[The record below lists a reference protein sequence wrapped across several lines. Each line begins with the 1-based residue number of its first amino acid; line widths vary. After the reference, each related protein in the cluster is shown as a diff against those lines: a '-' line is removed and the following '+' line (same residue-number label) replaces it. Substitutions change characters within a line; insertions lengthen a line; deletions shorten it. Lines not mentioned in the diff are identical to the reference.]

1 MADYYSILNI
11 QKNASAE
18 EIKKAYRKLAHE
30 YHPDKNQGDKNA
42 EAKFKEINN
51 AYQVLSDPQK
61 KAQYDQFGGDP
72 GRFNSGPGAGG
83 GGFSGSATDGFEFNF
98 GQNGGFDDLQGVFE
112 TFFGGGGF
120 EMPNSSGRRARASS
134 RSKGVDLEM
143 EVDISLEEVATGIE
157 KNLKI
162 RHNVKCDV
170 CEGTGHKKD
179 SKVSSCKTCNGRGK
193 VYQRMNTIFGAVQ
206 QEITCPNCEGL
217 GQIYSDPCNNCRG
230 KSFVE
235 KVEEIKVKIPA
246 GLDQGDRIR
255 VSGKGQAG
263 YKTSSPG
270 DLYLHVNIKPNR
282 KLQRKGM
289 DIYSEL
295 QISYFDLLLGKT
307 ADIYT
312 VWGNV
317 SMKIPPMTNPE
328 DRLRIKSHGVPKLNN
343 SSVKGDHYVNLIIKM
358 PKKLSKD
365 QTKLLEKMRE
375 DLS

>member
-30 YHPDKNQGDKNA
+30 HHPDKNQGDKNA

-72 GRFNSGPGAGG
+72 GRFNSGPGAG
-83 GGFSGSATDGFEFNF
+83 SATDGFEFNF

-112 TFFGGGGF
+112 TFFGGGF
-120 EMPNSSGRRARASS
+120 EMPNSAGRRARTSS

-143 EVDISLEEVATGIE
+143 EIDISLEEVATGVE
-157 KNLKI
+157 KTLKL
-162 RHNVKCDV
+162 RHNVKCDI

-206 QEITCPNCEGL
+206 QEIVCPNCEGL
-217 GQIYSDPCNNCRG
+217 GQIYSDPCNNCHG

-235 KVEEIKVKIPA
+235 KVEEIKVKIPT

-270 DLYLHVNIKPNR
+270 DLYLHVNIKSNR

-289 DIYSEL
+289 DIYSDL

-343 SSVKGDHYVNLIIKM
+343 SSTKGDHYVNLIIKM
-358 PKKLSKD
+358 PKKLSKE
-365 QTKLLEKMRE
+365 QIKALEKIRE